1 MQVFWCTATF
11 SRLLLPHHSE
21 IFGVLCCCL
30 QEKDPSADEA
40 FAAAAAL
47 KQQSI
52 ITAAGDQSA
61 AHAVDGFIPKP
72 RPTNAFKAKA
82 SMRKQAAM
90 TDQSMPVLPLSA
102 ATQTTVKASHSKD
115 TNPTSV
121 TSVQAVA
128 SISADALP
136 KDTGLSDKARSAC
149 TASNSAEERHEWAQ
163 QPQSS
168 PASQQPIA
176 QSGGSRQPP
185 LLGSLD
191 LEALPAGVPVIS
203 FEIDD
208 AEGPLE
214 GAANDL
220 SSQFGRLK
228 VTDCLC
234 GSPVGCKH

>member
-1 MQVFWCTATF
+1 MALHRSACSLSTGF
-11 SRLLLPHHSE
+11 
-21 IFGVLCCCL
+21 CL

-82 SMRKQAAM
+82 SLRKQTA
-90 TDQSMPVLPLSA
+90 SMSVSA
-102 ATQTTVKASHSKD
+102 ATQTDVEASHSKD
-115 TNPTSV
+115 TNPASV
-121 TSVQAVA
+121 SSVQAA
-128 SISADALP
+128 AATPADALP
-136 KDTGLSDKARSAC
+136 NDTGSSFADALPNDTGLSDSARSSC
-149 TASNSAEERHEWAQ
+149 TAGNSAEQRHDWAQ

-168 PASQQPIA
+168 PAPHQPVA
-176 QSGGSRQPP
+176 QSGGSSQTDRQTV
-185 LLGSLD
+185 LGSLD
-191 LEALPAGVPVIS
+191 LEALPAGAPVIS

-228 VTDCLC
+228 VTGCLYE
-234 GSPVGCKH
+234 SARGCRH